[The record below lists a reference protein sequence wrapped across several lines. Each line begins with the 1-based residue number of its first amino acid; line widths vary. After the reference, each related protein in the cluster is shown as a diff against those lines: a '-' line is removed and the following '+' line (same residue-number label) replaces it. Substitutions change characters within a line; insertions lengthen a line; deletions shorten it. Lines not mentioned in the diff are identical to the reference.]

1 MFFFTISAIASAL
14 LDMTAEPPTIAS
26 VLTSIN
32 VGCIRNKC
40 MNAIEE
46 CDEGS
51 TCHEKLSC
59 VQGEPDLADAVGCF
73 KDVKFPHIDNG
84 LVQILD
90 CGQHEKCMPMTNLGM
105 SLLQEEMR
113 VRDLPTHEEKM
124 SLLQEKEKNA
134 P

>member
-40 MNAIEE
+40 MNSIEE
-46 CDEGS
+46 CDKS
-51 TCHEKLSC
+51 
-59 VQGEPDLADAVGCF
+59 EPDLADAVGCF
-73 KDVKFPHIDNG
+73 KDVKWPHIDNG

-105 SLLQEEMR
+105 SLLETELKTREIPSMEQKESLIQLKQEVESN
-113 VRDLPTHEEKM
+113 LNGKM
-124 SLLQEKEKNA
+124 M
-134 P
+134 